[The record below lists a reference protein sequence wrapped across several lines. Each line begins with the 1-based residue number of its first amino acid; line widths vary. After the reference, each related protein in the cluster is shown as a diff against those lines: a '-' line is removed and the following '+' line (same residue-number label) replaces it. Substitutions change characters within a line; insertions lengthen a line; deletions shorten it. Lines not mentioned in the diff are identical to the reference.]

1 MAAVTKLKFR
11 IVFCTSEEQEFPAS
25 ELLRHGPN
33 SKGWSSARFCDYP
46 QELLLQ
52 FPTVVRIKQLQ
63 FLSHQCKIS
72 SKIELYTYTP
82 ERMTSLPSIPS
93 IHDMPFK
100 RLGYMSLD
108 SNEKSGFQARELK
121 SVYLDSM
128 CLFLKITLNKCHT
141 NTANLFNQV
150 GLIAI
155 NVLGEELGSQDEPSP
170 LQGRAPRSKYDSNFE
185 QDLEFDQATVERL
198 RALNSAKQK
207 AIENEDFEEA
217 KHLKDAIE
225 RLKSVGVNLLQLE
238 ERKRIAVQN
247 EDFESAKII
256 KMEIDRLRN
265 AVAPPMPGVG
275 APNIFAPVQASSHR
289 PFSGGPQPLG
299 VGSRPIS
306 RRQPGQKDPYGD
318 PYEPRGG
325 DIFAPKNAQI
335 FDEPTKA
342 VPHDEQ
348 VIPTMAHGK
357 GPGQALADEGGDPGE
372 YDPRNPDEFTAQT
385 AKLADPLIGVLG
397 EDIARRLFSR
407 TWQMREEALMKIKVQ
422 LEAGSGSELF
432 GGVDKSQVMTAV
444 LGSIRHTVLD
454 KVSQVSMRSME
465 VIQTLFDWVGPMRTQ
480 ARGEAQEHVHNILT
494 GLLEKIGDNA
504 VKVRGLTEVAFM
516 TMCRSEIVGCGPAV
530 QLILKPGGAKASSI
544 KHTIGRLALLDK
556 IVSEFKIDNSSV
568 PFQPVVEYALNG
580 YQNSSGE
587 VRTASINLLKTIY
600 DCVGSRLQQHLT
612 KLRPAQLET
621 LNNIFAG
628 GEGPRDEE
636 EPVQNRAPS
645 RKQSNPPARTPPPI
659 APQTPTCPFCGKTDP
674 SFANSDFLDV
684 HYWKECAML
693 TACALCNLVVEI
705 PKLNEHLLR
714 ECQDKDQAGECPR
727 CKEAVPVEELD
738 DHIEQQSC
746 YPSKP
751 LGVANR
757 CPLCH
762 EDIPPGVD
770 GWKQHILTDGCPNNE
785 RSSY

>member
-11 IVFCTSEEQEFPAS
+11 IVFCSSEEPEFPAS

-46 QELLLQ
+46 QDLVLQ
-52 FPTVVRIKQLQ
+52 FPTIVRIKQLQ

-72 SKIELYTYTP
+72 SKIELYTFTP
-82 ERMTSLPSIPS
+82 DRPSGLPSIQD
-93 IHDMPFK
+93 IPFK

-121 SVYLDSM
+121 SVYLDST
-128 CLFLKITLNKCHT
+128 CLFLKVTLNKCHV

-155 NVLGEELGSQDEPSP
+155 NSLGEELGSQDEPG
-170 LQGRAPRSKYDSNFE
+170 LIQGRQPRAKYEGNFE
-185 QDLEFDQATVERL
+185 QDLEFDTATSERL
-198 RALNSAKQK
+198 RALQAAKQK

-238 ERKRIAVQN
+238 ERKRMAVQN

-275 APNIFAPVQASSHR
+275 GPSIFAPVQASSHR

-306 RRQPGQKDPYGD
+306 RRQPGQRDPYGED
-318 PYEPRGG
+318 ARGPDMYAPR
-325 DIFAPKNAQI
+325 NAQI
-335 FDEPTKA
+335 FDDPQDKA

-357 GPGQALADEGGDPGE
+357 APGQVLGEDNGEPGE
-372 YDPRNPDEFTAQT
+372 YDPRGPDDFTAQN

-397 EDIARRLFSR
+397 EDICKRLFSR
-407 TWQMREEALMKIKVQ
+407 SWQMREEALMKIKTQ

-432 GGVDKSQVMTAV
+432 GGVDRTQVMTVV
-444 LGSIRHTVLD
+444 LGAIRYTVLD

-465 VIQTLFDWVGPMRTQ
+465 VIQTLFDWVGPARTP
-480 ARGEAQEHVHNILT
+480 ARGEAQEHIHNILQ

-504 VKVRGLTEVAFM
+504 VKVRGLTEVAFL
-516 TMCRSEIVGCGPAV
+516 TMCRSDVVGCGPAV
-530 QLILKPGGAKASSI
+530 QLVLKPGGAKASSI

-556 IVSEFKIDNSSV
+556 VVSEFKIDNPAV

-587 VRTASINLLKTIY
+587 VRTASISLLKTIY
-600 DCVGSRLQQHLT
+600 DCVGSRLQQYLT

-621 LNNIFAG
+621 LNSFFAG

-636 EPVQNRAPS
+636 EPVGGNRTPS
-645 RKQSNPPARTPPPI
+645 RKLSNPPARAPPQQLQQV
-659 APQTPTCPFCGKTDP
+659 PQCPFCGKTDP
-674 SFANSDFLDV
+674 GFSSADVLDV

-693 TACALCNLVVEI
+693 VSCALCSMIIEI
-705 PKLNEHLLR
+705 PKLNSHLLS
-714 ECQDKDQAGECPR
+714 ECQHQDQAGECPR
-727 CKEAVPVEELD
+727 CKEAIPVEELD
-738 DHIEQQSC
+738 DHVEQQSC

-751 LGVANR
+751 PGVANR

-762 EDIPPGVD
+762 EDVPAGVE

>member
-11 IVFCTSEEQEFPAS
+11 IVFCSSEEPEFPAS

-46 QELLLQ
+46 QELVLQ
-52 FPTVVRIKQLQ
+52 FPTLVRIKQLQ
-63 FLSHQCKIS
+63 FLSHQCRIS
-72 SKIELYTYTP
+72 SKIELFTFTP
-82 ERMTSLPSIPS
+82 ERPSSLPSIQD
-93 IHDMPFK
+93 IPFK

-121 SVYLDSM
+121 SVYLDSA
-128 CLFLKITLNKCHT
+128 CLFLKITLNKCHV
-141 NTANLFNQV
+141 NSVNLFNQV

-155 NVLGEELGSQDEPSP
+155 NALGEETGGAEEQGY
-170 LQGRAPRSKYDSNFE
+170 QGRPQRAKYEGNFE
-185 QDLEFDQATVERL
+185 QDLEFDSATSERL
-198 RALNSAKQK
+198 RALQAAKQK
-207 AIENEDFEEA
+207 AIDNEDFEEA

-265 AVAPPMPGVG
+265 AVAPPMPGVSG
-275 APNIFAPVQASSHR
+275 PNIFAPVQASSHR

-306 RRQPGQKDPYGD
+306 RRQPGQRDPYADD
-318 PYEPRGG
+318 PRA
-325 DIFAPKNAQI
+325 DIYAPKNAQI
-335 FDEPTKA
+335 FDDPRDRA
-342 VPHDEQ
+342 IPHDEQ

-357 GPGQALADEGGDPGE
+357 APGQVLGDDPQEPGE
-372 YDPRNPDEFTAQT
+372 YDPRNPDEFTAQN

-397 EDIARRLFSR
+397 EDICRRLFSKA
-407 TWQMREEALMKIKVQ
+407 WQMREEALMKIKVQ

-432 GGVDKSQVMTAV
+432 GGVERTQVMTAV
-444 LGSIRHTVLD
+444 LGAIRYTILD

-465 VIQTLFDWVGPMRTQ
+465 VIQTLFDWVGPARAQ
-480 ARGEAQEHVHNILT
+480 ARGEAQEHIHNILQ

-504 VKVRGLTEVAFM
+504 VKVRGLTEVAFL
-516 TMCRSEIVGCGPAV
+516 TMCRSDIVGCGPAV

-544 KHTIGRLALLDK
+544 KHTIGRLSLLDK
-556 IVSEFKIDNSSV
+556 IISEFRIDNPSV

-587 VRTASINLLKTIY
+587 VRTASISLLKTIH
-600 DCVGSRLQQHLT
+600 DCVGSRLQQYLT

-628 GEGPRDEE
+628 GEGAREE
-636 EPVQNRAPS
+636 EEMPVGNRAPS
-645 RKQSNPPARTPPPI
+645 RKQSNPPARNAPPPVQQ
-659 APQTPTCPFCGKTDP
+659 AAQCPFCGKADP
-674 SFANSDFLDV
+674 NFASADVLDV

-693 TACALCNLVVEI
+693 VSCALCNQILEI
-705 PKLNEHLLR
+705 PKLNAHLLF
-714 ECQDKDQAGECPR
+714 ECEHQDQAGECPR
-727 CKEAVPVEELD
+727 CKEAIPVEELD
-738 DHIEQQSC
+738 DHVEQQTC

-751 LGVANR
+751 PGMANR

-762 EDIPPGVD
+762 EDVPPGVD